1 MRNRSGMSLR
11 FIRLLFIA
19 ALCSI
24 LLMGFLHYG
33 GNIVMNELLEKT
45 DFQVKRTEDRVK
57 AFQNYVKKTMLHRP
71 AQTHCSIGVIS
82 SRLF

>member
-11 FIRLLFIA
+11 FIRMLFIA

-33 GNIVMNELLEKT
+33 GKIVMNELLEKT
-45 DFQVKRTEDRVK
+45 DFQVKRTEDRV
-57 AFQNYVKKTMLHRP
+57 
-71 AQTHCSIGVIS
+71 
-82 SRLF
+82 

>member
-24 LLMGFLHYG
+24 LLMGFLYYG

-57 AFQNYVKKTMLHRP
+57 AFQNYVKKNDVESTDADAL
-71 AQTHCSIGVIS
+71 
-82 SRLF
+82 LD